1 MDGDSWQDAMFGRT
15 DRGGSMGEVFDDHRG
30 DGRGAAARVGVLS
43 TEPRREKSRASR
55 RTAQRSWKG
64 IRHGLPGFTLLVLY
78 VAATSGAVAIAQRG
92 TTGVADQLLPATG
105 LSQPAATPRTASV
118 VDPILYC
125 RLSRFDVHDGDTL
138 EDATILLPYDQ
149 TYWGRGIRVDGFDAW
164 ESDRT
169 RQTIG
174 EITPAELVK
183 GARAT
188 AEARECLTQADAV
201 YVQAGLRARFT
212 YERLLA
218 KVWFDP
224 PGPDCTL
231 VNFGDWM
238 RERGHARPTDPVLEK
253 EANARRKSAA
263 KKVSEALFRAK

>member
-1 MDGDSWQDAMFGRT
+1 
-15 DRGGSMGEVFDDHRG
+15 MGEMLDDHRR
-30 DGRGAAARVGVLS
+30 DGRGAAARVGLLS
-43 TEPRREKSRASR
+43 TEPRRVEGRATWTRARGWRWWNRLRGQGVGLSVLAGLGILCFVAYAAEPAPSIDGDVLR
-55 RTAQRSWKG
+55 R
-64 IRHGLPGFTLLVLY
+64 
-78 VAATSGAVAIAQRG
+78 AA
-92 TTGVADQLLPATG
+92 LPAA
-105 LSQPAATPRTASV
+105 QNPAAAARARAASV
-118 VDPILYC
+118 VDPVLYC
-125 RLSRFDVHDGDTL
+125 RLARFDVHDGDTI

-174 EITPAELVK
+174 EITTAELVK

-238 RERGHARPTDPVLEK
+238 RARGHARPTDPVLEK
-253 EANARRKSAA
+253 EANARRKAAA